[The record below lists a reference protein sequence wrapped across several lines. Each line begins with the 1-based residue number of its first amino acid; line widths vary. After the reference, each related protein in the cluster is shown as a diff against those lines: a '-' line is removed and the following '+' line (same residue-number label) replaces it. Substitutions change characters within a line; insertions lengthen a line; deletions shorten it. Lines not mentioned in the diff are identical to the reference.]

1 MSDLP
6 DGDLADGDLPGGQP
20 AALEALPVP
29 LAGGGVLHLP
39 RYVLRGSAP
48 GPHVAVLG
56 AVHGDEYEG
65 VVAAGALLRGL
76 ARAGAVRRGRVTVV
90 PVANPPA
97 YAAGTRVSPLD
108 GLNLAR
114 IFPGDERGSPSERIA
129 AVLSREVLRRADF
142 LIDLHSAGQHYA
154 MPLLCGAYSAD
165 DALGRACQD
174 AALAFGA
181 PVLWAHPTI
190 NPGRSLSVAI
200 DAGVPCLYAE
210 CGGGGRVRRAD
221 VDAYVS
227 GVRRVLSHLGVLPPG
242 PPPPPPP
249 AVRLRS
255 DGDTDAALAVAH
267 AGLLVSR
274 AALLDG
280 VAPGDVLGEV
290 LDEAG
295 AVLETLRSPAAGR
308 VALVRRT
315 ARVRP
320 GDGAYL
326 IAAEAPP
333 DGAVPYATGPGAG
346 AAASTG

>member
-1 MSDLP
+1 MRD
-6 DGDLADGDLPGGQP
+6 DPGGQP
-20 AALEALPVP
+20 AAADALSVP
-29 LAGGGVLHLP
+29 LAGAGVLRLP
-39 RYVLRGSAP
+39 RTVLRGAAP

-76 ARAGAVRRGRVTVV
+76 EREGAVRRGQVTVV

-97 YAAGTRVSPLD
+97 YAAGTRVNPLD

-114 IFPGDERGSPSERIA
+114 TFPGDERGSPSERIA
-129 AVLSREVLRRADF
+129 AVLSREVIRRADF

-154 MPLLCGAYSAD
+154 MPLLCGAYSGD
-165 DALGRACQD
+165 DAVGRASQA

-181 PVLWAHPTI
+181 PVLWAHPTV

-200 DAGVPCLYAE
+200 DAGIPCLYAE

-242 PPPPPPP
+242 PPPPPP

-255 DGDTDAALAVAH
+255 DGNTDAALAVAH

-274 AALLDG
+274 AAPLDG

-290 LDEAG
+290 LDETG
-295 AVLETLRSPAAGR
+295 AVLETLRAPAPGR

-333 DGAVPYATGPGAG
+333 AGAVP
-346 AAASTG
+346 